1 MTRGRG
7 GEVGGGEPVE
17 MDLVRDTHMAGIGSK
32 DGGGDRAGSEL
43 SSKSSTRKLASK
55 IAGSNQ
61 LGTRKL
67 ACEPKKIGVFRIRKL
82 FLKKYLQNIFL

>member
-1 MTRGRG
+1 
-7 GEVGGGEPVE
+7 

-67 ACEPKKIGVFRIRKL
+67 ACEPKNWRFQNQKAFFKKIFT
-82 FLKKYLQNIFL
+82 KYFFIK